1 MSERSP
7 ELPRV
12 SSLASA
18 WNEPIEAEEI
28 AALARRYAAEGMFD
42 EAIHLYEMA
51 CKLRPGSV
59 ATEISLA
66 RVRDRKK
73 QAEDIRY
80 KQVRTDVLAERD
92 RDEMDASQ
100 YVGLAQYYI
109 ETDQTAKAIE
119 LLEIAKLRSP
129 NNHRPFEIL
138 GRLHFSVGE
147 WELAHVEIERARK
160 LNPFDRELAI
170 IAGRLNFE
178 LKNHDRAISD
188 FVDAFLL
195 TPHRGGEATESIR
208 RMINTLKRIQ
218 NMDNVALHS
227 LVREQLNELALFA
240 ERLEFRKEN
249 LFRMESRGVLHDILQ
264 KVTRDQEKRGSLIA
278 LSAELRQL
286 TVFQHLRDEQIFR
299 LARFARTEKIA
310 RGEYLFRDG
319 DRSMNFYVVQEGEF
333 EIRKETPVG
342 PHVFARIGPDCILGE
357 MNFLDRTYRS
367 TDALAAL
374 DSICY
379 TFAFSSLDQI
389 SEQDRETAAGLHWAF
404 WKSLTTKVRMANEQL
419 RRFFPAASSGA
430 RAKGPAGSTPETVE
444 GESAKKMD
452 LFEERGLSAAEMKLL
467 ATFSEEERFRGG
479 AALFREGDA
488 GEKLYIVMDGR
499 VRISKFIPGVGEEAL
514 AILGRGE
521 FFGEMALV
529 DDQPRSAD
537 AWAHEGDVTV
547 LSIDRSVLQEILSM
561 DPAASLQFLNLLC
574 RLISRRLREIDEKLV
589 QWKMMAGGF

>member
-7 ELPRV
+7 ELPHV
-12 SSLASA
+12 ASLSAS
-18 WNEPIEAEEI
+18 WNEPIEADEI
-28 AALARRYAAEGMFD
+28 ASLARRYAAEGMFD

-59 ATEISLA
+59 PLEISLA
-66 RVRDRKK
+66 RVRERKK
-73 QAEDIRY
+73 LAEDVRY
-80 KQVRTDVLAERD
+80 RQVRTDVLAERD

-100 YVGLAQYYI
+100 YVGLAQFYI

-147 WELAHVEIERARK
+147 WDLALVEIDRARK

-170 IAGRLNFE
+170 ISGRLNFE
-178 LKNHDRAISD
+178 LKHYEGAISD

-195 TPHRGGEATESIR
+195 TPDRRGEATEAIR
-208 RMINTLKRIQ
+208 RMITTLKRIQ
-218 NMDNVALHS
+218 NMDNVALHA
-227 LVREQLNELALFA
+227 LVREQLNALALFA

-249 LFRMESRGVLHDILQ
+249 LFRLESRGVLQDILQ
-264 KVTRDQEKRGSLIA
+264 KVTRDAEKRGSLIA

-286 TVFQHLRDEQIFR
+286 GVFQHLRDEQVFR

-319 DRSMNFYVVQEGEF
+319 DRSMNFYAIREGEF

-342 PHVFARIGPDCILGE
+342 PHVFARIGPDSILGE

-367 TDALAAL
+367 CDALAAV
-374 DSICY
+374 DSVCY
-379 TFAFSSLDQI
+379 SFAFSSLDQI
-389 SEQDRETAAGLHWAF
+389 SEQDRETAVALHWAF
-404 WKSLTTKVRMANEQL
+404 WKSLTTKVRTANEQL
-419 RRFFPAASSGA
+419 RKFFPEAGSAQ
-430 RAKGPAGSTPETVE
+430 RTGPASSTPEAVDVE
-444 GESAKKMD
+444 SGKKMD

-467 ATFSEEERFRGG
+467 ATFSEEERFAGG

-488 GEKLYIVMDGR
+488 GDKLYIVMDGR
-499 VRISKFIPGVGEEAL
+499 VRISKFIPGIGEEAL
-514 AILGRGE
+514 AVLGRGE
-521 FFGEMALV
+521 FFGEMALI

-537 AWAHEGDVTV
+537 AWAHEGDATV
-547 LSIDRSVLQEILSM
+547 LAIDRSVLQEVLSM